1 MVAGQAGGVCGNT
14 RQEVEMMQGEQEISG
29 EEEIDS
35 SYFWPDHWSRIWSAP
50 LKKVLSH
57 MANMDQKNGIIKMW
71 ELASKRLDL
80 MGQSAL

>member
-35 SYFWPDHWSRIWSAP
+35 SYF
-50 LKKVLSH
+50 
-57 MANMDQKNGIIKMW
+57 
-71 ELASKRLDL
+71 
-80 MGQSAL
+80 